1 MKGINDLLSPYKK
14 LPREVYVIFFAR
26 MIVAM
31 GAFVYPLMTLF
42 LTKKVGMTESM
53 AGYYIALFGII
64 FVPASLIGGKIS
76 DTFGRKKIIVICDSL
91 AAICYIICG
100 FIEPSITTVHIIM
113 AAIFFLGL
121 ADPSHT
127 SLIGDVTTPEN
138 RDGAFSLAY
147 LGFNIGFAIG
157 PVVGGMLFENHLRWF
172 FIGDGL
178 TTLAATALVMI
189 YVKETIHLSK
199 AEVSAERAMEKHESG
214 SILRVLYRRPYLIV
228 FSILLFGYN
237 FSYSQWGFLM
247 PLHVESL
254 FQGNGAS
261 VYGKLAALN
270 GIIVMLFT
278 PILTRMFINKT
289 NLRKVVIGGIFYS
302 IGFGILGYY
311 SNLSVFIISVI
322 ILTLGEISCAISTM
336 PYIINNTPAS
346 HRGRMSSMLPII
358 FGAGQSIGPFVM
370 GMVTESVGISKSW
383 NIILVILLVST
394 FSMYLLN
401 RYNDKK
407 DKNKKLA
414 IAKS

>member
-1 MKGINDLLSPYKK
+1 MKGMKDLLSPYKK

-26 MIVAM
+26 IIVAM

-42 LTKKVGMTESM
+42 LTKKIGMTESM

-76 DTFGRKKIIVICDSL
+76 DMFGRKKIIVICDSL
-91 AAICYIICG
+91 AAISYIICG

-147 LGFNIGFAIG
+147 LGFNMGFAIG

-189 YVKETIHLSK
+189 YVKETIHLSRD
-199 AEVSAERAMEKHESG
+199 EVSEKRAMEKNESG
-214 SILRVLYRRPYLIV
+214 SIVKVLYRRPYLIV

-254 FQGNGAS
+254 FQGNGAA

-278 PILTRMFINKT
+278 PILTRIFINKS
-289 NLRKVVIGGIFYS
+289 NLRKIVIGGVLYS
-302 IGFGILGYY
+302 VGFGILGYY
-311 SNLSVFIISVI
+311 SSLFVFIISVI
-322 ILTLGEISCAISTM
+322 ILTLGEISCAISAM

-346 HRGRMSSMLPII
+346 HRGRMSSVLTII

-370 GMVTESVGISKSW
+370 GMVTENVGISKSW
-383 NIILVILLVST
+383 NIILVILLAST

-401 RYNDKK
+401 KYNDKK
-407 DKNKKLA
+407 DKKLA
-414 IAKS
+414 TAKS